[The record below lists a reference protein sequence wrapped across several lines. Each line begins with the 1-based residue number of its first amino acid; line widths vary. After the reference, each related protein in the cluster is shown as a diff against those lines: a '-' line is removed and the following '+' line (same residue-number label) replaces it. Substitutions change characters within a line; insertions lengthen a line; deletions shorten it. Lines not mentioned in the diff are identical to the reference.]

1 MASWH
6 PHQERYVELFD
17 PQAFERMKEE
27 VMHGK
32 KFEAG
37 FRLSEV
43 PVFMPDGFER
53 QLLSATHFLID
64 QVQDPA
70 FLANSKTAIPD
81 QYRVPGEEGDRPRF
95 LQFDFAIAEENG
107 ECVPKLIELQAFPS
121 VFAYQYA
128 VDRGYREY
136 GLVPEG
142 WTTLQDGISD
152 EEFLELFREAVLGG
166 HEPEN
171 VVLLEADPV
180 KQHTAIDFAYT
191 EDLTGIHTVCLSE
204 VRKSGA
210 ELYYERDGKKIPIR
224 RIYNRVIFDHL
235 ETAELE
241 SDFDL
246 LDHADVEWAIHP
258 NWYFR
263 ISKHSL
269 PHLYGPYVPEST
281 LLSDLSAIPDD
292 LSEYVL
298 KPLYSFAGSGVKL
311 GPSRE
316 DVESCA
322 DPENTILQRKV
333 KYAEVI
339 ATPFEPSKAELRM
352 MIIWNDK
359 PVVTQTL
366 ARVSRGAMSNVSK
379 NQDHTWVGSSAAYY
393 ER

>member
-1 MASWH
+1 MGIWH
-6 PHQERYVELFD
+6 PHQDRYVELFD
-17 PQAFERMKEE
+17 PQAFERMREE

-32 KFEAG
+32 RFEAG
-37 FRLSEV
+37 FRLCEV
-43 PVFMPDGFER
+43 PVFMPDAFER

-70 FLANSKTAIPD
+70 FLENSKTAIPD
-81 QYRVPGEEGDRPRF
+81 KYRVPGEEGDRPRF
-95 LQFDFAIAEENG
+95 LQFDFAIADENG
-107 ECVPKLIELQAFPS
+107 EYVPKLIELQAFPS

-128 VDRGYREY
+128 VDRGYRHH

-142 WTTLQDGISD
+142 WTSLQDGIS
-152 EEFLELFREAVLGG
+152 EQEFLDLFREAVLGE
-166 HEPEN
+166 HVPEN

-191 EDLTGIHTVCLSE
+191 EELTGIHTVCLSE

-235 ETAELE
+235 EKAELE
-241 SDFDL
+241 YDFDL

-269 PHLYGPYVPEST
+269 PHLHGPYVPESS
-281 LLSDLSAIPDD
+281 LVSNLSSIPDD

-311 GPSRE
+311 SPSRE
-316 DVESCA
+316 DVESCP

-339 ATPFEPSKAELRM
+339 STPFEPSKAELRM

-359 PVVTQTL
+359 PVVTHTL

-379 NQDHTWVGSSAAYY
+379 NQDQTWVGSSAAYY